1 MSICGGLPD
10 IKKVWHG
17 YSKALWSINVINQFK
32 PNIMEAINKNEATK
46 ALGAEATVKSNEQ
59 PNIYPLAVLI
69 FSMIGV
75 STVLQLVFLA

>member
-1 MSICGGLPD
+1 M
-10 IKKVWHG
+10 
-17 YSKALWSINVINQFK
+17 Q
-32 PNIMEAINKNEATK
+32 AINKKEATK
-46 ALGAEATVKSNEQ
+46 ALSAEVAVKTNEQ

>member
-1 MSICGGLPD
+1 
-10 IKKVWHG
+10 
-17 YSKALWSINVINQFK
+17 
-32 PNIMEAINKNEATK
+32 MEAKNTNEATK

-59 PNIYPLAVLI
+59 PNIYPLAVLV